1 MKRAMLLWALASFA
15 AGAQAPAPLP
25 FPPGVP
31 VGQGSDGDWAFVAK
45 YRAVNAAL
53 PTADK
58 PRIVFMGDSITQGW
72 AAQPFLKDDPSHVG
86 RGISGQTAQQMLVRF
101 HSDVIDLK
109 PAVVHIMA
117 GTNDVAGNT
126 GPETDREIQGYVSA
140 MVELAK
146 AHGIRVVLASIP
158 PASAFPWK
166 PGVAPADRIRS
177 LNAWLRRYAAAQG
190 ATYVDYWSAL
200 AAPDG
205 GMKAEYARDGVH
217 PTAEGYAAMRPL
229 AEAAFA
235 RALARR

>member
-1 MKRAMLLWALASFA
+1 MKRMLAAWALLPFA
-15 AGAQAPAPLP
+15 ASAQAPAPLP

-45 YRAVNAAL
+45 YKAVNAAL
-53 PTADK
+53 PAPT
-58 PRIVFMGDSITQGW
+58 RNRVVFMGDSITQGW
-72 AAQPFLKDDPSHVG
+72 AAQPFLNDDPTHIG

-101 HSDVIDLK
+101 HADVIDLK

-126 GPETDREIQGYVSA
+126 GPETDDEIRGYISA

-158 PASAFPWK
+158 PAKAFPWK
-166 PGVAPADRIRS
+166 PGMAPADRIRG
-177 LNAWLRRYAAAQG
+177 LNAWLKSYAAEQRI
-190 ATYVDYWSAL
+190 TYVDYWSAL

-205 GMKAEYARDGVH
+205 GMKPEFARDGVH
-217 PTAEGYAAMRPL
+217 PTAEGYAVMRPL

-235 RALARR
+235 RAIGRR